1 MVYSYLILSTLH
13 EVVKILS
20 KFYHM
25 LNTVQSLA
33 ITLSIKTIS
42 LTSPLQNS
50 TLSML
55 NHFFSVIFALFF
67 FLLQSQQNYLCFL
80 CLFLCASVP
89 SDMLSFW
96 ADSLVQ
102 LIHVTWLLWSY
113 QVSIMYLSSTT
124 TAKLQFVAYF
134 RGYLAFSLQP
144 DSKCHKGT
152 GNACSCPLLC

>member
-80 CLFLCASVP
+80 CLFLCRICFIWYAFL
-89 SDMLSFW
+89 LSRFLSA
-96 ADSLVQ
+96 ADPRYVTSLVLPSFRYVSFLYNCKTTICSLFQ
-102 LIHVTWLLWSY
+102 RLFGSFFTTW
-113 QVSIMYLSSTT
+113 
-124 TAKLQFVAYF
+124 F
-134 RGYLAFSLQP
+134 
-144 DSKCHKGT
+144 
-152 GNACSCPLLC
+152 